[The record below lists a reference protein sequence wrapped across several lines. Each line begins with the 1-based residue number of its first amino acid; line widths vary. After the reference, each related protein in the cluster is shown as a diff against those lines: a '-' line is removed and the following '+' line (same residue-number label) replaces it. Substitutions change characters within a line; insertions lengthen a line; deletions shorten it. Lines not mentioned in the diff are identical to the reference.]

1 MKIYIAY
8 YESIEE
14 YYMANINKR
23 EEICIDFNQLT
34 EENQEYAVAILRGM
48 VCEQN
53 SKESVCFGRDDVD
66 VELKN

>member
-23 EEICIDFNQLT
+23 EEICNDFNQLT
-34 EENQEYAVAILRGM
+34 EENQEYAIAILRGILYA
-48 VCEQN
+48 QN
-53 SKESVCFGRDDVD
+53 SEELGRDDVS
-66 VELKN
+66 LN